1 MWEEEIENL
10 IRDRLDTSSTM
21 TVAIVRGKRQLKLS
35 RRGEHSGVATVNFA
49 NGGLSAAAE
58 KLAARAIEELNGF
71 AIAAVRSGSASL
83 YCIWTCLTDSS
94 ACRRSAL
101 TGSAAECRGDYSS
114 CSCAVARI
122 VSDRRHVPFSLSFA
136 A

>member
-58 KLAARAIEELNGF
+58 KLAAGYRGSQRLRHRRCAFWVGF
-71 AIAAVRSGSASL
+71 PL
-83 YCIWTCLTDSS
+83 LHLD
-94 ACRRSAL
+94 L
-101 TGSAAECRGDYSS
+101 
-114 CSCAVARI
+114 
-122 VSDRRHVPFSLSFA
+122 SD
-136 A
+136 